1 MIQNKHLHQKVKEK
15 GEGGSRQGKG
25 GLLVKMGE
33 VREVYSDK
41 IVSEQRHE
49 GCERENDENIWEKM
63 DLGRGNTK
71 YKSLRHE

>member
-1 MIQNKHLHQKVKEK
+1 M
-15 GEGGSRQGKG
+15 
-25 GLLVKMGE
+25 KMGE

>member
-1 MIQNKHLHQKVKEK
+1 M
-15 GEGGSRQGKG
+15 
-25 GLLVKMGE
+25 KMGE

-49 GCERENDENIWEKM
+49 RSVRENDENTWEKM
-63 DLGRGNTK
+63 DPGRGNTK